1 MSKKVIAVYI
11 VIAMISVFFAE
22 VGISPGGTGKARA
35 EEVPATKFVDCF
47 EPMPVIGGLNEDCW
61 GAADVG
67 PRDQD
72 NGLEDRTMGTYSYWD
87 GGIIKG
93 DDGRFYMFGSRWP
106 ERLGHEGWFESVAV
120 YAVSDN
126 LYGPYEDK
134 GVLWP
139 DYYDGAGHNVFSFC
153 LSENDPLYEEG
164 YRYAVC
170 VSDVHKGVGY
180 AGYSPA
186 NGSIHI
192 AKNIEG
198 PWELVDNGNNGVMK
212 TSRNMGLVN
221 VSVAVNPNG
230 GYVAINR
237 YGDIATTDSLKD
249 QWTVHV
255 KGLWSQVPGM
265 PVSAQCVEDAV
276 TWYSNG
282 MFHIVVNKWDAR
294 IAYYLTSENGID
306 GWQLHTGAAY
316 TPDHDFIRY
325 EDGTVNNWYKVERPN
340 VYIENDVVKAM
351 IFSAIDT
358 IKDKDKGGDEH
369 GSKIIVVPFSS
380 EKLEYLATHEDPLVS
395 RPGGEPVADTSLFTR
410 NYNDN
415 YGDSLYMYLRRD
427 KNYDEGL
434 IGDGTFD
441 ENADNKIGLIKYD
454 LSECT
459 EGSGEISEAYL
470 SLVYLSEKDEGNPSA
485 LWIVDD
491 EFVKNKREQIKV
503 VLAASNWEEHS
514 VTADTRP
521 DMLYDLDNPK
531 YALSDVFIPTSG
543 GLSEVRIDVTELV
556 KEYVEQ
562 YPDEKMISFGLNET
576 ADGYDINIGTKETGS
591 AFSPRLSV
599 VRGSREVPVAPVPTS
614 TPDVNEQKTPVLNK
628 YNITYH
634 MDNGMN
640 NADNPNVYCNEN
652 IALKA
657 PVRKGYLFK
666 GWYTDANMTAKITS
680 ITAGMQGN
688 LDLYAKWQKVKVA
701 KPKITSAVRKKNG
714 KIVVKFKVSGKA
726 AGYEV
731 VYGTDRKL
739 KKKTKMINVKNS
751 SATLKKIKGKKVY
764 YVKVKAYK
772 IDSAGKKVYG
782 KYSAIK
788 KISIKK

>member
-1 MSKKVIAVYI
+1 MSKEVIAVYI
-11 VIAMISVFFAE
+11 IMAVIVVFFAGT
-22 VGISPGGTGKARA
+22 GISPKGIDKAKA

-47 EPMPVIGGLNEDCW
+47 EPMPIIGGLNEDCW
-61 GAADVG
+61 GAVDVG

-72 NGLEDRTMGTYSYWD
+72 NGLEDRNLESYTYWD

-106 ERLGHEGWFESVAV
+106 ERLGHEGWFQSEAI

-153 LSENDPLYEEG
+153 ICENDPLYEEG

-192 AKNIEG
+192 AKDIEG

-212 TSRNMGLVN
+212 TSRDMGLVN
-221 VSVAVNPNG
+221 VSIAVNPNG

-340 VYIENDVVKAM
+340 VYIENDTVKAM
-351 IFSAIDT
+351 IFSVIDT
-358 IKDKDKGGDEH
+358 IKDNDKGGDDH

-380 EKLEYLATHEDPLVS
+380 EKLEYLATHEDPLAD

-410 NYNDN
+410 SYNDN
-415 YGDSLYMYLRRD
+415 YGSSPYMYLRRD
-427 KNYDEGL
+427 KDYDEGL

-459 EGSGEISEAYL
+459 EGSGEITEAYL

-503 VLAASNWEEHS
+503 VLASSDWEELS

-521 DMLYDLDNPK
+521 DMLYDPDDPK

-543 GLSEVRIDVTELV
+543 GLSEVKIDVTELV
-556 KEYVEQ
+556 KEYINK
-562 YPDEKMISFGLNET
+562 YPDEEMISFGLNET
-576 ADGYDINIGTKETGS
+576 ADGYDINIGTKETGP
-591 AFSPRLSV
+591 AFSPKLSI
-599 VRGSREVPVAPVPTS
+599 VRGSREIPPAS
-614 TPDVNEQKTPVLNK
+614 TPAADNQTQPVLNN
-628 YNITYH
+628 NITDSY
-634 MDNGMN
+634 
-640 NADNPNVYCNEN
+640 ANE
-652 IALKA
+652 
-657 PVRKGYLFK
+657 
-666 GWYTDANMTAKITS
+666 
-680 ITAGMQGN
+680 
-688 LDLYAKWQKVKVA
+688 QKVKVA
-701 KPKITSAVRKKNG
+701 KPKIKSVVRKKNG
-714 KIVVKFKVSGKA
+714 KVVIKFKVSGKVD
-726 AGYEV
+726 GYKV
-731 VYGTDRKL
+731 VYGTDKKL
-739 KKKTKMINVKNS
+739 KKKTKTINVKKG
-751 SATLKKIKGKKVY
+751 SATLKNIKSKKIY
-764 YVKVKAYK
+764 YVKVRAYK
-772 IDSAGKKVYG
+772 MDSAGKKVYG
-782 KYSAIK
+782 KYSKTKRI
-788 KISIKK
+788 